1 VGVVCALI
9 VLHLIAGLFYGVS
22 ASDPLTF
29 ISLMVV
35 LVIVVLAGCYI
46 PARCPMRVDPIAALR
61 EA

>member
-1 VGVVCALI
+1 
-9 VLHLIAGLFYGVS
+9 LFYGVS